1 MLKTKNK
8 FESRVHIG
16 LLLIIFSLLFL
27 NFISNF
33 TLYRARTAASEETFT
48 RLRSAALSISRVVQD
63 NFPIQ
68 LSENQINLLKNEYNL
83 SGILIVPSRPEEN
96 TPEAKRRWLMAVV
109 HGLPSEQIPEITEK
123 ILTSN
128 YNSVTKGRGSEYFY
142 VYPIPARAGRDL
154 LVVSVNRDGLAY
166 LDNSTNLIL
175 GVVVAALFMVT
186 FLYLLISRTIFSPFR
201 RIAEQA
207 IKAGRPVSGGKD
219 EMEALVA
226 DYEKMIR
233 ELQEN
238 KAELLKLNE
247 ANKNRADSLEEF
259 NQYLLESINSGL
271 VMLDRQGNILS
282 LNKASEKILGTTA
295 GEFVGRYYTELFKNE
310 SQLNQVLAA
319 ALGEGVISGYREFAL
334 TTEKGARRV
343 LGLTVSMIR
352 DHKQEPV
359 GVSLLLN
366 DLTELNLLRE
376 ELETKHRLAALGEMA
391 GGLAHQLR
399 NSMGAIMGYGRLL
412 KKKVENIGQSPE
424 SIDALVQETREAEN
438 LINQFLNF
446 TRPFH
451 CQPIECSFKELLR
464 ETVESF
470 RVMESCKEIEFSL
483 EDIPDIN
490 LSLDPLLI
498 KQALANIIDNACNAY
513 TGRRGAVRISA
524 RIESEALAVSIED
537 FGCGIQ
543 RDDIG
548 KIFTPFFS
556 SRPQGTGLG
565 LPLAGKIID
574 LHGGRIL
581 LDSRPGQG
589 TVFTVRLPLEESSER
604 KLKASV
610 TV

>member
-33 TLYRARTAASEETFT
+33 TLYHARTAASEETFS
-48 RLRSAALSISRVVQD
+48 RLRSTALSISRVVQD
-63 NFPIQ
+63 NFPAR
-68 LSENQINLLKNEYNL
+68 LSENQIDLLKHEYDL
-83 SGILIVPSRPEEN
+83 SGILIVPSRPEDN
-96 TPEAKRRWLMAVV
+96 TPEAKRRWLMAAV

-123 ILTSN
+123 ILTSK

-142 VYPIPARAGRDL
+142 IYPIPARAGRDL
-154 LVVSVNRDGLAY
+154 LIVSVNRDGLAY

-186 FLYLLISRTIFSPFR
+186 FLYLLISRAIFSPYR

-207 IKAGRPVSGGKD
+207 YKAGRPVSGGND
-219 EMEALVA
+219 EIESLVA

-247 ANKNRADSLEEF
+247 ANQNRADSLEEF
-259 NQYLLESINSGL
+259 NQYLLESINSGI
-271 VMLDRQGNILS
+271 VTLDRQGNILT
-282 LNKASEKILGTTA
+282 LNNAAEKILGAEA
-295 GEFVGRYYTELFKNE
+295 GEYVGRHYVELFKNE
-310 SQLNQVLAA
+310 DQLNQVLAA
-319 ALGEGVISGYREFAL
+319 ALGEGVVSDYREFTL
-334 TTEKGARRV
+334 TTEEGVRRM
-343 LGLTVSMIR
+343 LGMTVSLIQ
-352 DHKQEPV
+352 DHRQESV
-359 GVSLLLN
+359 GVSLLIN

-399 NSMGAIMGYGRLL
+399 NSMGAIMGYSHLL
-412 KKKVENIGQSPE
+412 KKKVENIGQSPT
-424 SIDALVQETREAEN
+424 SIKALIQETREAEK

-451 CQPIECSFKELLR
+451 CQPVECNFKELLR
-464 ETVESF
+464 ETIESF
-470 RVMESCKEIEFSL
+470 QVMENCKDIEFSV
-483 EDIPDIN
+483 EEIPDIN
-490 LSLDPLLI
+490 LSIDPLLI

-513 TGRRGAVRISA
+513 DERRGAVHISA
-524 RIESEALAVSIED
+524 RVEAEALVVRIED
-537 FGCGIQ
+537 FGCGIE
-543 RDDIG
+543 RDDIE

-574 LHGGRIL
+574 IHDGRIL

-589 TVFTVRLPLEESSER
+589 TVFTVSLPLEKSSER
-604 KLKASV
+604 KLKSPV
-610 TV
+610 TA